1 MQNSIVDLNEELVKL
16 ATRDEMWDVIETKLN
31 NHVKSISDRCGELE
45 ESVSSSKPTVM
56 GVGLQRYLAGNC
68 QRIAKLV
75 ATKADFVVIQQMIT
89 HKNPVEVDW
98 DEEVNKF
105 REEYKND
112 FLRIIKE
119 ATHIKHPITDF
130 SITEARNMFMTR
142 LDLAIKVAISK
153 YARVQIGTT
162 ILGRRQLVPTC
173 MACDR
178 PFNSNGTPSKK
189 EGDLR
194 GATMDTLPNFDDDD
208 SSIGSLGSLESGVVS
223 GGGGIG
229 GGGNVGTFG
238 MNNKKMD
245 RFVFRAGFK
254 IPKRVSTPLIVA
266 SNSMGNI
273 NVGGRGDMLSGG
285 GNDGGGRYNIKN
297 TNNNSAGNGNNNQ
310 EDFFANRPHTVAF
323 DEVSMGSMGS
333 MGSMSMGSGHG
344 GGGGGGGGGR
354 KMGKKFVNNNNN
366 YNAAENSALP
376 GLNSPTRMY

>member
-208 SSIGSLGSLESGVVS
+208 SSIKALRPV
-223 GGGGIG
+223 
-229 GGGNVGTFG
+229 NV
-238 MNNKKMD
+238 KL
-245 RFVFRAGFK
+245 FR
-254 IPKRVSTPLIVA
+254 
-266 SNSMGNI
+266 
-273 NVGGRGDMLSGG
+273 
-285 GNDGGGRYNIKN
+285 
-297 TNNNSAGNGNNNQ
+297 
-310 EDFFANRPHTVAF
+310 
-323 DEVSMGSMGS
+323 
-333 MGSMSMGSGHG
+333 
-344 GGGGGGGGGR
+344 
-354 KMGKKFVNNNNN
+354 
-366 YNAAENSALP
+366 
-376 GLNSPTRMY
+376 